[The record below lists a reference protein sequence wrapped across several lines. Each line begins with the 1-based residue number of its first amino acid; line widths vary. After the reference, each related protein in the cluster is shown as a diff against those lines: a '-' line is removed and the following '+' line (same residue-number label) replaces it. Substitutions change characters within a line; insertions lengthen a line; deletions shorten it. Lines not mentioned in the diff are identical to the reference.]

1 MSDEQA
7 TILTGLLTEIRDE
20 LRLVRSAVIPSNNPA
35 DLSDRLIK
43 ATSSFERALWYTRIS
58 ALPMEEFDA
67 ALKAGYQLS

>member
-20 LRLVRSAVIPSNNPA
+20 LRLVRSAVIPSNNAA
-35 DLSDRLIK
+35 DLSDRLTH
-43 ATSSFERALWYTRIS
+43 AASSFEKAQWFMRIS

-67 ALKAGYQLS
+67 ALKAGY